1 MPHEGDNFD
10 PKEGPVGE
18 FPFAGPG
25 EEILNFGGINRVS
38 VDNQTDIES
47 SNYAEGVKSDI
58 AKGDE
63 KLGREINQ
71 VQSEQKQMFDEVNSQ
86 ITSAIKTIDRVAE
99 DAESARGDLADT
111 IAFNAGDENAELT
124 PARIAALI
132 EEFKT
137 EMQAYIDTVKDEK
150 ASEKD
155 VRIATF
161 WLSQFGEVYTPLGF
175 NLWQLKDFSSVE
187 DDLDSATMDEYEN
200 VIETIRKEI
209 VSLNELIESLESEGD
224 LDAENQKKLDGY
236 RKKKKST
243 AENFIRWTDPSDA
256 TPDLV
261 ETRVATLEKGLQWR
275 FDTEDSEFDEFVN
288 DLNRNVLGT
297 TTAGAYYNE
306 MRSSFEA
313 DARSA
318 EDTIASFA
326 EMEKAGEEISQ
337 EFELEKAKADFFV
350 NLFGTIPSLIA
361 VKAYEDYKDSYKAVQ
376 WSSEVYNQ
384 YEEGVETLENLI
396 EKSSEEIS
404 YLESLPAEERGED
417 HDARLKRARDN
428 KKESEKSLNEITCED
443 PLNDGNRIK
452 CLDGYVYWYVTKHD
466 NEMDKFVT
474 NLHAETLG
482 TTTAGAY
489 YNEMKSS
496 FEAEARY
503 AEDIIASFAEME
515 KAGEEISQDFEL
527 QKAKADFFVNL
538 FGTIPSLIA
547 VKAYED
553 YKDSYKAVQWSSE
566 VYNQYEEGVETLEN
580 LIEKSSEEISYLESL
595 PAEERGEDH
604 DARLKRARDNKKES
618 EKSLNEIT
626 CEDPLNDG
634 NRIKCLDGYVYWYV
648 TKHDNEMDK
657 FVTNLHAETLGTTTA
672 GAYYN
677 EMKSSF
683 EAEARYAEDIIAS
696 FAEMEKAGEEISQDF
711 ELQKAKADFFV
722 NLFGTIPSLIAVT
735 SFEDYKDSYKAVQ
748 WSSQVYE
755 AYLEAIDNLK
765 NTIEKFA
772 EEISRLNNT
781 PSEEQGEDHE
791 DRLKKAKDIKS
802 EAEKSL
808 NEITCEDPLS
818 EGNLIECLDGYVYWY
833 VTTHNDE
840 FDRYVLEAREE
851 NGFNPSVEVD
861 YLTSKKSHFKDE
873 MENAIALIKA
883 SEEEGGEPVDEHQ
896 LAEAQ
901 EFVNRF
907 GKVVSQTAFHNW
919 LAYNAEERVSD
930 AVGEIFRIVECANEA
945 IVSGVNEIE
954 TTSTEVASYY
964 PLPDGK
970 TSMFNLVGTPEN
982 YKPTQVFVNGIASIF
997 GHIPGTDRISLLPAP
1012 HAGSNLTILLEVKSN
1027 PTVSVPLVDS
1037 CGIMLPDE
1045 IREHSIFTCDG
1056 EERKFES
1063 LRRTISSTQETL
1075 SQTENKIEKATDAK
1089 GDLEG
1094 LEADL
1099 ASENK
1104 ELVLTIAQ
1112 DNKELAD
1119 TSSSLEMAEEEASVL
1134 EDNLATG
1141 EDTLEQLYQELRG
1154 YDRQIDSNKAQISIL
1169 KVSKEAEESRPFPS
1183 EEVLEKLT
1191 TAIAELEKATKEA
1204 EESKVTTESE
1214 IDKVETQNDKISDD
1228 LNTVRANVSTL
1239 TADVDNLNTKI
1250 SKLNARLKLVITN
1263 AIHAQVNIKSQTAI
1277 IDKETEK
1284 KSDLISEVANL
1295 KKQQAELA
1303 QKAFE
1308 AGCRFIGGK
1317 FA

>member
-384 YEEGVETLENLI
+384 YENTIENL
-396 EKSSEEIS
+396 
-404 YLESLPAEERGED
+404 D
-417 HDARLKRARDN
+417 
-428 KKESEKSLNEITCED
+428 
-443 PLNDGNRIK
+443 
-452 CLDGYVYWYVTKHD
+452 
-466 NEMDKFVT
+466 
-474 NLHAETLG
+474 
-482 TTTAGAY
+482 
-489 YNEMKSS
+489 
-496 FEAEARY
+496 
-503 AEDIIASFAEME
+503 
-515 KAGEEISQDFEL
+515 
-527 QKAKADFFVNL
+527 
-538 FGTIPSLIA
+538 
-547 VKAYED
+547 
-553 YKDSYKAVQWSSE
+553 
-566 VYNQYEEGVETLEN
+566 N
-580 LIEKSSEEISYLESL
+580 LIGKLAEEISYLESL